1 MAVEG
6 QRAGCSEDLLSRP
19 RTEDVCSSRAVCPP
33 RGKSPDRGQRVPR
46 AAGARS
52 APQPTHAAETLPG
65 RAGER
70 GAGIRHGH
78 RHAGSAEARPASRG
92 RSTNRTGL
100 TLRPSLF
107 WRALPLFAYGRSS
120 AKSRRRQPSRAGLLL
135 LLELGAA
142 PCANAC
148 GGLGASRR
156 LGAARPARCL
166 WRLGIVGRPALFSPG
181 ALHVIV

>member
-107 WRALPLFAYGRSS
+107 GEPYPYSHT
-120 AKSRRRQPSRAGLLL
+120 
-135 LLELGAA
+135 AA
-142 PCANAC
+142 PP
-148 GGLGASRR
+148 RR
-156 LGAARPARCL
+156 ADGDSPAARGCCCCWSSEPLRARTPVAASGPPAAWEQRVL
-166 WRLGIVGRPALFSPG
+166 PAASG
-181 ALHVIV
+181 GSG